1 MPLDSAKADGTAPY
15 MLASPTLL
23 AAQPLT
29 APPQTEAKE
38 WEALFNHVER
48 RMAGLRSW
56 RWTWLW
62 TWQQL
67 GTFFLPRRSKAWQ
80 GQITANLYNR
90 GSYLND
96 AIIDSTGCLAATTC
110 ASGMWSGLTNPARPW
125 FGFAPAISNTE
136 LDEAGKEWL
145 EKAAAQVLAVLARS
159 NFYSTMAQFFQ
170 DVTVFGTSPVIIYED
185 DADVIRCYLPCVGEY
200 FLAAGSRLSVD
211 TLYREFTLTVIQI
224 VEMFSLTNCP
234 DEVRQLFATGG
245 ASLDQEFVVAH
256 AIEPNFA
263 VSGNRGRGKKITVVP
278 GRFAFREVYWLRG
291 RKSQRP
297 LSLRGFHDQPFM
309 AGRWSVVSNDPYGR
323 GPGMDA
329 LGDQKQVQTET
340 LRKAEF
346 IEKLVRPP
354 MTAPPEMKNEP
365 ASIMPGMVTFVNT
378 ANGKAA
384 FQPAFQVNAQAL
396 MPLTA
401 DIEKVSSRIKD
412 CFYVPQFLAIT
423 QMAGVQPRNELEL
436 TKRDLERLQV
446 LGPVIDLF
454 ESDVAGPMLQ
464 RVVSIMQRR
473 GLLPPL
479 PPSLQA
485 IPLKIQYQS
494 LMRLAQRSAESV
506 AMKDGFA
513 TMGTLSEAAKSAGL
527 PDPMRTVNLDKSLQH
542 YLMLNSYPPSCTYSN
557 DEVKQHDQIRMEET
571 QRAKQEAMA
580 SQVSK
585 PAVDAAKVLAS
596 TPVAGGSY
604 LNQMLS
610 GSTTPG

>member
-1 MPLDSAKADGTAPY
+1 MPLDSLKGGEVAPY
-15 MLASPTLL
+15 ERMGATLL
-23 AAQPLT
+23 TAQPLS
-29 APPQTEAKE
+29 APEPNEAAE
-38 WEALFNHVER
+38 WEPLFNHLER

-56 RWTWLW
+56 RWTWLD
-62 TWQQL
+62 TWRQL
-67 GTFFLPRRSKAWQ
+67 GTYFLPRRSKAWQ
-80 GQITANLYNR
+80 GQIIANQYSR
-90 GSYLND
+90 GTYLND

-125 FGFAPAISNTE
+125 FGFAPAVSNVE
-136 LDEAGKEWL
+136 LDEEGKQWL
-145 EKAAAQVLAVLARS
+145 EKAASQILAVLARS

-170 DVTVFGTSPVIIYED
+170 DVTVFGTSPIIIYED
-185 DADVIRCYLPCVGEY
+185 DEDVIRCYLPCVGEY
-200 FLAAGSRLSVD
+200 FLAAGSRLTVD

-224 VEMFSLTNCP
+224 IEMFTFENCP
-234 DEVRQLFATGG
+234 QEVRSLFVTGG

-263 VSGNRGRGKKITVVP
+263 ISSKRGRGKKITVVP
-278 GRFAFREVYWLRG
+278 GRFSFREVYWLRG
-291 RKSQRP
+291 RKSQCP
-297 LSLRGFHDQPFM
+297 LSLKGFHDQPFM

-384 FQPAFQVNAQAL
+384 FTPAFQVQPQAL
-396 MPLTA
+396 QPLTM
-401 DIEKVSSRIKD
+401 DIEKVSGRIKD
-412 CFYVPQFLAIT
+412 CFYIPQFLAIT
-423 QMAGVQPRNELEL
+423 QMQGVQPRNELEL

-454 ESDVAGPMLQ
+454 ENEVAGPVLQ

-473 GLLPPL
+473 GLLPDL
-479 PPSLQA
+479 PPSLQNT
-485 IPLKIQYQS
+485 PLKITYQS

-506 AMKDGFA
+506 AMKDGFV
-513 TMGTLSEAAKSAGL
+513 TMGQLSLAAKNAGV
-527 PDPMRTVNLDKSLQH
+527 PDPIRTVNLDRSLQH
-542 YLMLNSYPPSCTYSN
+542 YLQLNSYPITCTYSEE
-557 DEVKQHDQIRMEET
+557 EVKQHDQIRMQET
-571 QRAKQEAMA
+571 QRAKQEAAA
-580 SQVSK
+580 SSLAK
-585 PAVDAAKVLAS
+585 PAVDAAKVLSS
-596 TPVAGGSY
+596 TEVGGGSY
-604 LNQMLS
+604 LNSMLS
-610 GSTTPG
+610 GDTRPS